1 MQVAI
6 ELPEDIAQDLR
17 AKWQDLPRHTLEA
30 LALEGYRTGALT
42 ESQVRRVLGFETR
55 WQVNT
60 FLRERGVFYGYTT
73 SEIDQEIDANEHLLA
88 SQERDRPLY
97 RSYR

>member
-6 ELPEDIAQDLR
+6 ELPDDVVRDLR

-30 LALEGYRTGALT
+30 VALEGYRSGALT

-55 WQVNT
+55 WQVNS
-60 FLRERGVFYGYTT
+60 FLRERGAYYTYT
-73 SEIDQEIDANEHLLA
+73 PAEIDQEIDANERLLA
-88 SQERDRPLY
+88 SRESDRHS
-97 RSYR
+97 R